1 MVYVGLLSPP
11 DSFLDGSS
19 HALPGHSPR
28 AHEQYPSYGLVLAIR
43 SPSALAYFG
52 GMGRQDH

>member
-1 MVYVGLLSPP
+1 MGLLSPP

-19 HALPGHSPR
+19 HALPGHYPR